1 MSVINAEGSAAT
13 VERSLRGIEDL
24 VLDEVLVSFPYN
36 SGSQLHEYFGP
47 GPVPRAFGG
56 SCAWQ
61 SFEAGRL
68 VSEMAGRSVTY
79 RIDGRHVAVVHH
91 DADGITVLDPYLLHT
106 RPLRLDRADAR
117 AGVVELA
124 ADAYPHRVRADGSPA
139 PSGVRVRWR
148 LDDDSI
154 RLNYLRFSPR
164 RGHNVISRSFLLH
177 ADQVLTSVPPDPDR
191 VRPQLLHPEQ
201 HSVSVRVLHPASRQL
216 AELVLP
222 LATSDLTMH
231 QLVAKNNQ
239 GQVSR
244 HGTAE
249 FGRDSELVADAISVH
264 PTDVYEFLLEA
275 AALHRAAAPAGLELA
290 DYCLEDE

>member
-68 VSEMAGRSVTY
+68 VSDMAGRNVTY

-91 DADGITVLDPYLLHT
+91 DADGITVLDPYLLHA

-222 LATSDLTMH
+222 LAARDLTTS
-231 QLVAKNNQ
+231 QLISKNNR
-239 GQVSR
+239 GEVSC
-244 HGTAE
+244 HGSRD
-249 FGRDSELVADAISVH
+249 FDRDSELVADAISVH

-275 AALHRAAAPAGLELA
+275 VALHRAAAPAGLEPA

>member
-1 MSVINAEGSAAT
+1 MSVISAEGSAAT

-36 SGSQLHEYFGP
+36 SGSQLHEYFGT
-47 GPVPRAFGG
+47 GRVPRAFGG
-56 SCAWQ
+56 SCVWQ
-61 SFEAGRL
+61 SFETGCL
-68 VSEMAGRSVTY
+68 VSDMAGRSVTY
-79 RIDGRHVAVVHH
+79 RIDGRHVAVVHRH
-91 DADGITVLDPYLLHT
+91 ADGITVLDPYLLHVH
-106 RPLRLDRADAR
+106 PLRLDRADAR
-117 AGVVELA
+117 AGVVDLA
-124 ADAYPHRVRADGSPA
+124 ADAYPYRARADGSPA

-164 RGHNVISRSFLLH
+164 RGHNVISRSFLLRT
-177 ADQVLTSVPPDPDR
+177 DRLLTTVPPAPDWI
-191 VRPQLLHPEQ
+191 RPRLLHPEQ
-201 HSVSVRVLHPASRQL
+201 HSVSVRVLHPTSRRL

-222 LATSDLTMH
+222 LAAPDLTTN
-231 QLVAKNNQ
+231 QLISKNNQ
-239 GQVSR
+239 GEVSR
-244 HGTAE
+244 HGTAG